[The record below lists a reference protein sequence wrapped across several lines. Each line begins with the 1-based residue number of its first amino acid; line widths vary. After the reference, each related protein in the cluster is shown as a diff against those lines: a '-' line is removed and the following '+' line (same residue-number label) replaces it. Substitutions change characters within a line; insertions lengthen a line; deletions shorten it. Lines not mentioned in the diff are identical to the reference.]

1 MKDHLDER
9 QYQIEL
15 KIAYRCFIAMYIAC
29 AALALIGLIAGSD
42 LKSVLGET
50 AVLVIGGCLYL
61 FGIVK
66 NGLWTSSKTS
76 GEKNSDKMSILR
88 SLIGSI
94 LCSAVFSVFYGIAIS
109 RRAGGS
115 VSLGMPI
122 GFFFIG
128 ITLLCFLTLF
138 LLGKFSKREAQKLEN
153 KYED

>member
-1 MKDHLDER
+1 MKNHLDER

-29 AALALIGLIAGSD
+29 AALALLGLITGGD

-66 NGLWTSSKTS
+66 NGLWTSLKTS
-76 GEKNSDKMSILR
+76 GEKSYSKMSILR
-88 SLIGSI
+88 SLTGSI

-109 RRAGGS
+109 RIAEGS
-115 VSLGMPI
+115 G
-122 GFFFIG
+122 
-128 ITLLCFLTLF
+128 LL
-138 LLGKFSKREAQKLEN
+138 
-153 KYED
+153 